1 MAWNYRKRIKIA
13 PGIHL
18 NLSKGGVSTSIGP
31 KGAKISIGKN
41 GTYLNTS
48 IPGTGLYSRQ
58 KISSNRSMLNND
70 TDIKGD
76 QTMGDSKENE
86 AFFKPKNTWGC
97 VFRWLGLI
105 AIIFLVVNLIQL
117 ITGNFDKTEEN
128 VTALKGYGVVAAIFV
143 VVYFKRFVSFLSR
156 KFNGDQESS
165 VSGLMDNESGTCVSD
180 LSRYDFFL
188 SKYNNAE
195 KSVIEDANRE
205 IRNVQTQLG
214 ATSDPI
220 KKIFLQSFID
230 HYKYDK
236 LSRLL
241 NFSKYNESDLI
252 DDIDPLFA
260 QTAEKI
266 VTNQKCDFVSFLDWF
281 GYNHDIEVFNHI
293 REQLIDCGILD
304 KNFGQKDDKICI
316 SSISA
321 LNKIIRKANGRSLL
335 TKDDKLK
342 LNEYF
347 EQRRQELIGEHELF
361 SILSTELPEP
371 YINMVNAYEAL
382 SSSKSK
388 WEIVSSKANMEAK
401 SSASTLV
408 DKKSVYSVYKNT
420 FNFLKPCKDTLVPF
434 FEFKQGGIRFY
445 LYPEYVIAARSE
457 TNFDVINIKD
467 FNISFNKQNFV
478 ETSNYLIPKDAK
490 LVRYTYKYVN
500 KNGER
505 DARYSDNPRYA
516 VYEYGDITFL
526 PYHLTMQF
534 SNSEF
539 AENFYKKV
547 QVLKNGGREYE
558 EPNFGATETYFNKVI
573 DVTTPLCNFYDKI
586 LQNRRIMLTIDGA
599 LTDQVGNS
607 SAKLQF
613 LFLSDLIKCYNHLGH
628 DATNLLTLE
637 GLPMTILEGHTI
649 SKTTITYN
657 SIQLDQY
664 RKVVNSINGVNKT
677 VVENFLKDKS
687 EDFFYMNEVFKACNS
702 EDLRTQYFSLLYRFF
717 SVIAKADD
725 HISPEE
731 GKWLERLMTY
741 STTSKDY
748 GLDVFEKKASI
759 DERHTKE
766 KQSPQS
772 DKNEDE
778 PNPIEELQSLIGLSE
793 VKDEVSALANFVKIQ
808 QEREKK
814 GMKAVGLS
822 YHCVFTGNPGTGKT
836 TVARILA
843 AIYRDLGI
851 LKKGHLVETDRSG
864 LVAEYVGQTAVKTNK
879 IIDSA
884 LDGVLFIDEAYS
896 LVQGGG
902 NDYGQEAISTL
913 LKRMEDDRDRLVVVL
928 AGYSEEMKR
937 FIDSNP
943 GLQSRFNR
951 YIHFADYTTEELK
964 QIFMLNVDK
973 NQYLLDEEGQTL
985 LDKILT
991 FAIEHKDKNFGNGR
1005 YVRNLFEKTIQNQAM
1020 RLSCQ
1025 PNITAEELS
1034 KLKAED
1040 LPTNKNRA

>member
-86 AFFKPKNTWGC
+86 AFFKSKNTWGC

-731 GKWLERLMTY
+731 GKWLERLMSY

-896 LVQGGG
+896 LIQGGG

-913 LKRMEDDRDRLVVVL
+913 LKRMEDDRNRLIVVL
-928 AGYSEEMKR
+928 AGYSEDMKR

-951 YIHFADYTTEELK
+951 YIHFSDYSADELK
-964 QIFMLNVDK
+964 QIFMLNVEK
-973 NQYLLDEEGQTL
+973 NQYLLEPEGEEL
-985 LDKILT
+985 LTKILN

-1005 YVRNLFEKTIQNQAM
+1005 YVRNLFEKTIQNQAI

-1040 LPTNKNRA
+1040 LPTNK